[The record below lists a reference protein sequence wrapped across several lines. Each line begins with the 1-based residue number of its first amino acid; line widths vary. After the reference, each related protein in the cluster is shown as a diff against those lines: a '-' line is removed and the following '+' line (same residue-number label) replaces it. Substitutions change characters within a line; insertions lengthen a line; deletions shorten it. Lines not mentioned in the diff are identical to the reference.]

1 MSEKQPKLKFEE
13 EKERTATRSPPKK
26 SKVEQSVPKKQKLK
40 QDADKAAEKS
50 QHLRFGKAE
59 ITPDEA
65 SRMTKQQKRA
75 MYAAAAARSAVHRE
89 VDQYEDDNVGTQALS
104 EGEKAA
110 GNVRDISKS
119 IYARKLKKKAKMQ
132 GKKGAKTAQS
142 SPQKPT
148 AAQDAGASCTGEG
161 GSNWLSRWRQKQ
173 DIQKSYRAATRSDG
187 TAAQTAGGKAVSN
200 GTTAAKSGMEQV
212 IDKGKSVV
220 STAVN
225 GIANFAKSNAHVLL
239 IVGVFLLLLLLVMSA
254 FSSCSI
260 LFSGTTQVS
269 GQTIYTAEDRDIR
282 GAETDYKKLEKE
294 LDKKIKRTPT
304 DHPGYNEYQYHLDPI
319 EHDPWQ
325 LTSFL
330 TTLYDDYTRSEVQG
344 KLKETFKKQYKL
356 TTWVEVQTRYRTVV
370 MIDIFTG
377 IPYTVQVPYEYR
389 IFHTKLVNKGL
400 EVVIREELDNDQW
413 KRYEIFQDTLGGRPY
428 LFNGGLPPGG
438 SDGSG
443 TPGIDYQVPA
453 EALTDSEFAA
463 IYKEAQKYVGTPYVW
478 GGSTPETGFDCS
490 GYVCWVYNQNGYD
503 VGRTTANG
511 LWNKSQHISEA
522 EAKPGDLV
530 FFEGTYDTPGKSHVG
545 IYLGNGMMVSA
556 GDPIKYANI
565 HSSYWQKYLSGF
577 GRLSK

>member
-1 MSEKQPKLKFEE
+1 MSEPKLIIKEE
-13 EKERTATRSPPKK
+13 SSAKKTRSPPKK
-26 SKVEQSVPKKQKLK
+26 PKVEQSVPRKKKLK
-40 QDADKAAEKS
+40 TDADKVAERA

-110 GNVRDISKS
+110 ETTHDISKS
-119 IYARKLKKKAKMQ
+119 RYARKLKKKAKMQ
-132 GKKGAKTAQS
+132 GKKGARTAKS
-142 SPQKPT
+142 SVQKPP
-148 AAQDAGASCTGEG
+148 AAQDAGASGTGEG
-161 GSNWLSRWRQKQ
+161 SSNWLSRWKQRQE
-173 DIQKSYRAATRSDG
+173 IRKSHYAAAHSG

-304 DHPGYNEYQYHLDPI
+304 DHPGYDEYRYHLDAI

-330 TTLYDDYTRSEVQG
+330 TTLYDDYTRSEVQA
-344 KLKETFKKQYKL
+344 KLKETFAKQYKL

-453 EALTDSEFAA
+453 EALTDEEFAA